1 MSSSLY
7 ESAGHMLTFLLLVT
21 LNSPY
26 SAMCPHGPSGVV
38 MGGRHAVT
46 FSVDGEQ
53 YAPVL
58 GGENHWVQIGT
69 MGDGTNVC
77 KTHRQLN
84 GHGPEWGVNK
94 DNEELKRHVMCC
106 TV

>member
-1 MSSSLY
+1 MPSSLWPY
-7 ESAGHMLTFLLLVT
+7 ADFITPCT

-26 SAMCPHGPSGVV
+26 SVMCPHGPSGGV

-58 GGENHWVQIGT
+58 GGGNNWVQIGT
-69 MGDGTNVC
+69 MSDGTNVC

-84 GHGPEWGVNK
+84 GHGPEWGVSK
-94 DNEELKRHVMCC
+94 DNEELKRHIMCC
-106 TV
+106 TVN